1 MMRIFTNLLILL
13 CFFTVFG
20 TVTPAQAEFKILE
33 RIKSATSTIGTP
45 LPSRPFRNA
54 RDYTP
59 YLENARHTQHLQYKD
74 KDWYVE
80 DWTAQG
86 EGQESGMN
94 LVKKFYNANIFSDQK
109 IGKNSLPEL
118 VVGPN
123 FYHLSGLDKR
133 RAVTLIDT
141 VYGVTDNSDSGA
153 FIVSDWYTK
162 KPIGVFD
169 QHGLRL
175 H

>member
-1 MMRIFTNLLILL
+1 MRYLLNALILL
-13 CFFTVFG
+13 CFFTFLSAPN
-20 TVTPAQAEFKILE
+20 TAKAEFSLLKK
-33 RIKSATSTIGTP
+33 IKSAGSSITK
-45 LPSRPFRNA
+45 PSRLHGSTRN
-54 RDYTP
+54 YTP

-80 DWTAQG
+80 DWTS
-86 EGQESGMN
+86 QEDGMS
-94 LVKKFYNANIFSDQK
+94 LVKKFYKAEIFHDQK
-109 IGKNSLPEL
+109 HNQKVGEESLPEL

-141 VYGVTDNSDSGA
+141 VYGVTDNSENGA

-169 QHGLRL
+169 QHGLLL

>member
-1 MMRIFTNLLILL
+1 MRIFTNLLIIL
-13 CFFTVFG
+13 CFFTAIG
-20 TVTPAQAEFKILE
+20 AVTPAQAEQSMMEKIK
-33 RIKSATSTIGTP
+33 RIAWKMDRNN
-45 LPSRPFRNA
+45 RPFRNA

-74 KDWYVE
+74 EDWYVE
-80 DWTAQG
+80 DWTAQ
-86 EGQESGMN
+86 ENGMN
-94 LVKKFYNANIFSDQK
+94 LVKKFYNADIFNDQK
-109 IGKNSLPEL
+109 TTSTGMAEL

-141 VYGVTDNSDSGA
+141 VYGVTDNNENGA